1 MPLLG
6 NQREFATCP
15 DPFPALI
22 AGFGSGKTAAG
33 IARAMALKAKWRQQ
47 NIGYYLPTYPLMEDI
62 AFERFPELCETKGWA
77 YKLHKGSAPHIS
89 FPNAGKIIF
98 RSMEKPER
106 IIGYEV
112 GDSIVDELDTLPTD
126 KAKKVW
132 NKIIARNRQKKRLV
146 LPDGTIIKG
155 RNSVGVI
162 TTPEGFRF
170 VWWRWVKMKKPGD
183 GYTRF
188 HMSTYENQENLP
200 EDYIDNLRNTYPE
213 AELEAYLNGQFVN
226 LTSGSVY
233 PKFDRKK
240 NYTPRKVR
248 KGDALHIGM
257 DFNVMKMAAIVHIID
272 EQRPRAVA
280 ELIDVFDTPSMIAL
294 IMDRFWPGGNKKD
307 HPQIFIYPDASGGGR
322 RSVDA
327 SKSDLALLKQAGF
340 IVCNDRSNPA
350 VRDRVL
356 AMNKQIESRHYLV
369 NSDMCPAY
377 TEALEK
383 QAYDQNGE
391 PDKKTGF
398 DHPVDAGGYF
408 MAYRYPVIKR
418 IVETTALRV

>member
-1 MPLLG
+1 
-6 NQREFATCP
+6 
-15 DPFPALI
+15 
-22 AGFGSGKTAAG
+22 
-33 IARAMALKAKWRQQ
+33 MALKAHWRQ
-47 NIGYYLPTYPLMEDI
+47 NNVGYYLPTYPLLEDI
-62 AFERFPELCETKGWA
+62 AFERFPELCERKRWA
-77 YKLHKGSAPHIS
+77 YKLVKSGGNPHIL

-126 KAKKVW
+126 KAKAVW
-132 NKIIARNRQKKRLV
+132 NKIIARNRQKKIRLTN
-146 LPDGTIIKG
+146 GIQQKG
-155 RNSVGVI
+155 KNSVGVI

-188 HMSTYENQENLP
+188 HMSTYENAANLP
-200 EDYIDNLRNTYPE
+200 EDYIDNLRNSYPE
-213 AELEAYLNGQFVN
+213 AQLNAYLMGQFVN

-240 NYTPRKVR
+240 NYTARRIR

-257 DFNVMKMAAIVHIID
+257 DFNVMKMAAIVHVID
-272 EQRPRAVA
+272 EQKPRAVA
-280 ELIDVFDTPSMIAL
+280 ELVDVFDTPTMIQL
-294 IMDRFWPGGNKKD
+294 IQDEFWPRKSNGDRDKSL
-307 HPQIFIYPDASGGGR
+307 HQIFIYPDASGGGR

-340 IVCNDRSNPA
+340 HVVVDPTNPA

-356 AMNKQIESRHYLV
+356 SMNKQIETREYLV
-369 NSDMCPAY
+369 NSDACPTY

-383 QAYDQNGE
+383 QAYDKNGE
-391 PDKKTGF
+391 PDKKSGF
-398 DHPVDAGGYF
+398 DHSVDAGGYF
-408 MAYRYPVIKR
+408 IHKRYPVVKR
-418 IVETTALRV
+418 IITHEPLRM